1 MEALQ
6 AEFGGLAIGE
16 ACPLVE
22 GVEVLLAGG
31 GRMICGLGSS
41 PPSVMARSRLVR
53 GVLQNLTR
61 GDAVP
66 EGAGSPPPS
75 TMRSSAHSQLILY
88 LEWIELNPEESF

>member
-1 MEALQ
+1 
-6 AEFGGLAIGE
+6 
-16 ACPLVE
+16 
-22 GVEVLLAGG
+22 
-31 GRMICGLGSS
+31 MICGLGSS

-75 TMRSSAHSQLILY
+75 TMRSSAHSWLILY
-88 LEWIELNPEESF
+88 LEWIKLNPEESFRRFSASVEACGFVLERP